1 MKSGMSP
8 FERWFA
14 CSAVAS
20 FLMVGVASG
29 CGGEGGGKGEDFLPG
44 DSLAPPALES
54 PVVEPETAGTSA
66 TDIPAGESAGAGRG
80 TNVGT
85 GTADLVCGID
95 FENPARLD
103 LEARWEGDHVR
114 VTGIVAGG
122 AGHALSLALSQGT
135 RFVFDQVFKA
145 DLMGVLTLDSDQID
159 VRSIDYSPSASER
172 AAFDRTGA
180 LPLNRAAPV
189 CLDVTLYE
197 KRSLDLLAATHFV
210 VEGKPGAR

>member
-8 FERWFA
+8 LERWIG
-14 CSAVAS
+14 CWVVGP
-20 FLMVGVASG
+20 FLIVGVASG
-29 CGGEGGGKGEDFLPG
+29 CGGESGGKGKDFLPG
-44 DSLAPPALES
+44 DSLAPPALDS
-54 PVVEPETAGTSA
+54 PVVKPETTGTRA

-85 GTADLVCGID
+85 GTAGLVCGID

-103 LEARWEGDHVR
+103 LKARWEGDHVR
-114 VTGIVAGG
+114 VSGTVPGG
-122 AGHALSLALSQGT
+122 AGNALSLALSQGT

-197 KRSLDLLAATHFV
+197 KGSLDLLAAAHFV
-210 VEGKPGAR
+210 VEGMPGAR